1 MVSSQLTKLT
11 NIEKATSKQITSSR
25 ECSISSL
32 KSFKFL
38 KGFYSCYK
46 IYKLNLILIN
56 FDKRMLFKRSV
67 FQNFKT
73 LFNKNSFDTLRV

>member
-25 ECSISSL
+25 SISSL